1 MNLSLTSHSPR
12 RPPILRHV
20 RHRSAMW
27 TGHRLGSALVRHL
40 HRRARW
46 RPRNRECTCR
56 LTSTAINS
64 FSLNSVG
71 SCPLVICTPRCHT
84 SRHASQRQLGLLLL
98 AHRLPLRT
106 TPQSGRPKRRRPC
119 GRPIIL
125 CARWRAL
132 SPRRTRTS
140 CVPGSRARRRCHG
153 RRTQQL
159 RLGPAGHRSRSRLTP
174 LSRMQHHNTNARAT
188 LISLLEHSEN

>member
-1 MNLSLTSHSPR
+1 MSLSLTSHSPR

-27 TGHRLGSALVRHL
+27 TGHRRGSAPVRHL

-56 LTSTAINS
+56 LTRTAINS

-84 SRHASQRQLGLLLL
+84 SRHASQCHLGCSLLSTGCHFGRLPSREGQREDVRVGGRSSCVLGGGLCPLDGLARLASLALGLGEDAMGGGRSNCVL
-98 AHRLPLRT
+98 ALRGT
-106 TPQSGRPKRRRPC
+106 D
-119 GRPIIL
+119 
-125 CARWRAL
+125 
-132 SPRRTRTS
+132 
-140 CVPGSRARRRCHG
+140 RARY
-153 RRTQQL
+153 
-159 RLGPAGHRSRSRLTP
+159 
-174 LSRMQHHNTNARAT
+174 
-188 LISLLEHSEN
+188 

>member
-1 MNLSLTSHSPR
+1 MFCTFSDATADDDPAIAGALPRLANLALQSILAGTCPSSHSPR

-20 RHRSAMW
+20 RRCSAMW

-56 LTSTAINS
+56 LTRTAINS

-106 TPQSGRPKRRRPC
+106 TPQSGRPKRRCPY
-119 GRPIIL
+119 GRQIIMW
-125 CARWRAL
+125 ARLRAL
-132 SPRRTRTS
+132 SPRLTRES
-140 CVPGSRARRRCHG
+140 CIRCPRGWRR
-153 RRTQQL
+153 
-159 RLGPAGHRSRSRLTP
+159 
-174 LSRMQHHNTNARAT
+174 
-188 LISLLEHSEN
+188 